1 MQWENACAGATIGV
15 LDTFQVRPS
24 SAPSVS
30 HCAFVRVRVCVCVCV
45 HVVAA
50 KVVDSVDHSPL
61 WSGNVISYT
70 EEGDSKRLLQS
81 ICAMSG
87 LLFVSLSAR
96 SSRATADN

>member
-1 MQWENACAGATIGV
+1 MNHGQQLIYIYELRGCTHTHMQWGNACAGATIGV

-30 HCAFVRVRVCVCVCV
+30 HCAFVRVRVCVCV

-70 EEGDSKRLLQS
+70 EEGDRKRLL
-81 ICAMSG
+81 
-87 LLFVSLSAR
+87 
-96 SSRATADN
+96 

>member
-1 MQWENACAGATIGV
+1 M
-15 LDTFQVRPS
+15 S
-24 SAPSVS
+24 
-30 HCAFVRVRVCVCVCV
+30 V

-70 EEGDSKRLLQS
+70 GEGDSKRLLYS

-87 LLFVSLSAR
+87 LVFVSLSGQQKSACA
-96 SSRATADN
+96 SRATADN

>member
-1 MQWENACAGATIGV
+1 MNHGQQLIYIYELWACTHIHTHMQCGNACAGATIGV

-30 HCAFVRVRVCVCVCV
+30 HCAFVRVRVYVSL

-70 EEGDSKRLLQS
+70 EAGGSKRLL
-81 ICAMSG
+81 
-87 LLFVSLSAR
+87 
-96 SSRATADN
+96 